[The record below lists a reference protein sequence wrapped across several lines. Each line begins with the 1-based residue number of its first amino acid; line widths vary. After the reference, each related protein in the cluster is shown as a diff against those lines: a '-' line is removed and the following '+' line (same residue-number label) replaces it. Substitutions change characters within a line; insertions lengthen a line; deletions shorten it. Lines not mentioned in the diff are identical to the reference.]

1 MTRLLLFV
9 LMTLNSPIAF
19 SEEKPRPVVVQEPP
33 EEDQSMVEQEYA
45 FNPLQAEK
53 EIKVGKFYFRKG
65 SYKAAAR
72 RFEEALKWNPSFAE
86 AYMLLGDAQLKLKNK
101 EAAKEA
107 YKKFLELE
115 PEHKDAD
122 DIRKKLEKNL

>member
-1 MTRLLLFV
+1 MA
-9 LMTLNSPIAF
+9 LNTPAAF
-19 SEEKPRPVVVQEPP
+19 SGEQSRPVVVEEPP
-33 EEDQSMVEQEYA
+33 EEDQSLVQQEYA

-53 EIKVGKFYFRKG
+53 EVKVGRFYFRKG
-65 SYKAAAR
+65 SFKAAAR

-86 AYMLLGDAQLKLKNK
+86 AYLLLGDTQVRLKNK

-115 PEHKDAD
+115 PDHKDAD
-122 DIRKKLEKNL
+122 NIKKKLEKEI